1 MNKNFLFA
9 LRIIVAV
16 ILLQTLYYKF
26 GAHEDSV
33 YIFTTLGLEPYGRI
47 GIGVTELIASVLILL
62 KRTSWAG
69 ALFTVGLM
77 AGAIFSHLT
86 QLGIEVKGDGGQLF
100 YMAVGTWVL
109 SLLSYGLNA
118 NKSPLLIN
126 LINLCQKSRS
136 PNGLIR

>member
-1 MNKNFLFA
+1 MNKNLQFV
-9 LRIIVAV
+9 LRLTVAI

-33 YIFTTLGLEPYGRI
+33 YIFKILGLEPHGRI
-47 GIGVTELIASVLILL
+47 GIGVMELIASILILI

-69 ALFTVGLM
+69 ALLSVGLM

-100 YMAVGTWVL
+100 YMAIGTLVL
-109 SLLSYGLNA
+109 SLFVLWSER
-118 NKSPLLIN
+118 KQIPFIN
-126 LINLCQKSRS
+126 
-136 PNGLIR
+136 

>member
-1 MNKNFLFA
+1 MNKNILFFLR
-9 LRIIVAV
+9 LIVAV

-47 GIGVTELIASVLILL
+47 GIGVMELIASILILL

-69 ALFTVGLM
+69 ALLTVGLM

-86 QLGIEVKGDGGQLF
+86 QLGIQVKGDGGQLF
-100 YMAVGTWVL
+100 YMALGTWIL
-109 SLLSYGLNA
+109 SLVVLWSER
-118 NKSPLLIN
+118 KQIPFIN
-126 LINLCQKSRS
+126 
-136 PNGLIR
+136 

>member
-1 MNKNFLFA
+1 MNKNLLFV
-9 LRIIVAV
+9 LRLFVAV

-47 GIGVTELIASVLILL
+47 GIGVMELIASILILI
-62 KRTSWAG
+62 KKTSWAG
-69 ALFTVGLM
+69 ALLTVGLM

-100 YMAVGTWVL
+100 YMAIGTWVL
-109 SLLSYGLNA
+109 SLIVLWSER
-118 NKSPLLIN
+118 KQIPFIN
-126 LINLCQKSRS
+126 
-136 PNGLIR
+136 

>member
-1 MNKNFLFA
+1 MNKNILFV
-9 LRIIVAV
+9 LRLIVAV

-26 GAHEDSV
+26 GCHKDSI

-47 GIGVTELIASVLILL
+47 GIGVMELIASILILL

-69 ALFTVGLM
+69 ALLTVGLM

-109 SLLSYGLNA
+109 SLVVLWSER
-118 NKSPLLIN
+118 KQIPFIN
-126 LINLCQKSRS
+126 
-136 PNGLIR
+136 

>member
-1 MNKNFLFA
+1 MNKNIIFV
-9 LRIIVAV
+9 LRLIVAV

-26 GAHEDSV
+26 GGHEDSI

-47 GIGVTELIASVLILL
+47 GIGVMELIASILILL

-69 ALFTVGLM
+69 ALLTVGLM

-109 SLLSYGLNA
+109 SLFVLWSER
-118 NKSPLLIN
+118 KQIPFIN
-126 LINLCQKSRS
+126 
-136 PNGLIR
+136 

>member
-1 MNKNFLFA
+1 MNKNILFV
-9 LRIIVAV
+9 LRLIVAV

-26 GAHEDSV
+26 GGHEDSI

-47 GIGVTELIASVLILL
+47 GIGVMELIASILILL

-69 ALFTVGLM
+69 ALLTVGLM

-100 YMAVGTWVL
+100 YMAVGTWIL
-109 SLLSYGLNA
+109 SLFVLWSER
-118 NKSPLLIN
+118 KQIPFIN
-126 LINLCQKSRS
+126 
-136 PNGLIR
+136 

>member
-1 MNKNFLFA
+1 MNKNILFV
-9 LRIIVAV
+9 LRLILAV

-26 GAHEDSV
+26 GGHEDSI

-47 GIGVTELIASVLILL
+47 GIGVMELIASILILL

-69 ALFTVGLM
+69 ALLTVGLM

-109 SLLSYGLNA
+109 SLVVLLSER
-118 NKSPLLIN
+118 KQIPFIN
-126 LINLCQKSRS
+126 
-136 PNGLIR
+136 

>member
-47 GIGVTELIASVLILL
+47 GIGVMELIASILILL
-62 KRTSWAG
+62 KKTSWAG
-69 ALFTVGLM
+69 ALLTVGLM

-86 QLGIEVKGDGGQLF
+86 QLGIRVKGDGGQLF

-109 SLLSYGLNA
+109 SLVVLWSER
-118 NKSPLLIN
+118 KQIPFIN
-126 LINLCQKSRS
+126 
-136 PNGLIR
+136 

>member
-1 MNKNFLFA
+1 MNKNLLFV
-9 LRIIVAV
+9 LRLIVAV

-47 GIGVTELIASVLILL
+47 GIGVMELIVSILILI
-62 KRTSWAG
+62 KKTSWAG
-69 ALFTVGLM
+69 ALLTVGLM

-100 YMAVGTWVL
+100 YMAIGTWVL
-109 SLLSYGLNA
+109 SLIVLWSER
-118 NKSPLLIN
+118 KQIPFIN
-126 LINLCQKSRS
+126 
-136 PNGLIR
+136 

>member
-1 MNKNFLFA
+1 MNKNILFV
-9 LRIIVAV
+9 LRLILAV

-26 GAHEDSV
+26 GGHEDSI

-47 GIGVTELIASVLILL
+47 GIGVMELIASILILL

-69 ALFTVGLM
+69 ALLTVGLM
-77 AGAIFSHLT
+77 VGAIFSHLT

-109 SLLSYGLNA
+109 SLVVLLSER
-118 NKSPLLIN
+118 KQIPFIN
-126 LINLCQKSRS
+126 
-136 PNGLIR
+136 

>member
-1 MNKNFLFA
+1 MNKNILFV
-9 LRIIVAV
+9 LRLIVAV

-26 GAHEDSV
+26 GGNEDSI

-47 GIGVTELIASVLILL
+47 GIGVMELIASILILL

-69 ALFTVGLM
+69 ALLTVGLM

-109 SLLSYGLNA
+109 SLFVLWSER
-118 NKSPLLIN
+118 KQIPFIN
-126 LINLCQKSRS
+126 
-136 PNGLIR
+136 

>member
-1 MNKNFLFA
+1 MNKNILFV
-9 LRIIVAV
+9 LRLIVAV

-26 GAHEDSV
+26 GGHEDSI

-47 GIGVTELIASVLILL
+47 GIGVMELIASILILL
-62 KRTSWAG
+62 KRTSWGG
-69 ALFTVGLM
+69 ALLTVGLM

-109 SLLSYGLNA
+109 SLFVLWSER
-118 NKSPLLIN
+118 KQIPFIN
-126 LINLCQKSRS
+126 
-136 PNGLIR
+136 

>member
-1 MNKNFLFA
+1 MNKNILFV
-9 LRIIVAV
+9 LRLIVAV

-26 GAHEDSV
+26 GGHEDSI

-47 GIGVTELIASVLILL
+47 GIGVMELIASILILL

-69 ALFTVGLM
+69 ALLTVGLM

-109 SLLSYGLNA
+109 SLIVLWSER
-118 NKSPLLIN
+118 KQIPFIN
-126 LINLCQKSRS
+126 
-136 PNGLIR
+136 

>member
-9 LRIIVAV
+9 LRLIVAI

-47 GIGVTELIASVLILL
+47 GIGLMELIASILILL
-62 KRTSWAG
+62 KKTSWAG
-69 ALFTVGLM
+69 ALLTVGLM

-109 SLLSYGLNA
+109 SLFVLWSER
-118 NKSPLLIN
+118 KQIPFIN
-126 LINLCQKSRS
+126 
-136 PNGLIR
+136 

>member
-1 MNKNFLFA
+1 MNKNILFV
-9 LRIIVAV
+9 LRLIVAV

-26 GAHEDSV
+26 GGHEDSI

-47 GIGVTELIASVLILL
+47 GIGVMELIASILILL

-69 ALFTVGLM
+69 ALLTVGLM

-109 SLLSYGLNA
+109 SLVILWSER
-118 NKSPLLIN
+118 KQIPFIN
-126 LINLCQKSRS
+126 
-136 PNGLIR
+136 

>member
-1 MNKNFLFA
+1 MNKNILFV
-9 LRIIVAV
+9 LRLIVAV
-16 ILLQTLYYKF
+16 VLLQTLYYKF
-26 GAHEDSV
+26 GGHEESI

-47 GIGVTELIASVLILL
+47 GIGVMELIASILILL

-69 ALFTVGLM
+69 ALLTVGLM

-109 SLLSYGLNA
+109 SLVILWSER
-118 NKSPLLIN
+118 KQIPFIN
-126 LINLCQKSRS
+126 
-136 PNGLIR
+136 